1 MILTILSL
9 AGLAAVISSRSIDPL
24 VLLIARDLTVP
35 ITTAALLA
43 TAYSLPFAL
52 AQPVLGPLG
61 DTYGRAAMMKTC
73 LCVLAAALAACA
85 MAPNFEWLITF
96 RLIAG
101 IAAGG
106 IIPSAMA
113 TIGDRYRIEHRQ
125 VAVSRFVM
133 VSLLGQIFAAGFAG
147 VIALALGWR
156 SLFVIGAVTA
166 TLAAISVMLVIK
178 EPKATAAPRF
188 NLSEAAAK
196 YRQVFA
202 NPKAFLCYGTVFLE
216 GMALFGVL
224 PYVAEL
230 LESRGL
236 GTTREA
242 GFIIGGIG
250 AGGVLYTLMV
260 PVLLRHV
267 GRIALMASGGV
278 IATAG
283 LWGLATALPWPFVTG
298 LFAATG
304 FGYMMLH
311 NSIQTEVIGLA
322 PQARASAY
330 SMHAFSFFGGQAIG
344 PVLFGF
350 GFHTTGAAPTITVA
364 AAIMALTGLVV
375 SRLFARLD
383 RKKKPA
389 A

>member
-61 DTYGRAAMMKTC
+61 DTYGRATMMKTC
-73 LCVLAAALAACA
+73 LWVLAASLAACA
-85 MAPNFEWLITF
+85 MAPTFELLITF

-113 TIGDRYRIEHRQ
+113 TIGDRYRIERRQ

-147 VIALALGWR
+147 VIALAFGWR
-156 SLFVIGAVTA
+156 SLFIIGAVTA
-166 TLAAISVMLVIK
+166 MLAAISVMLVIK
-178 EPKATAAPRF
+178 EPRPTTAPHF
-188 NLSEAAAK
+188 NASEAAAK

-202 NPKAFLCYGTVFLE
+202 NPKAFLCFGTVFLE

-260 PVLLRHV
+260 PLLLRHA

-278 IATAG
+278 LATAG
-283 LWGLATALPWPFVTG
+283 LWGLATALPWPIVTALFV
-298 LFAATG
+298 ATG

-350 GFHTTGAAPTITVA
+350 GIHTAGAAPTITIA
-364 AAIMALTGLVV
+364 AAIMALTGVIV
-375 SRLFARLD
+375 SRLFLRLD
-383 RKKKPA
+383 RKKKPTT
-389 A
+389 

>member
-1 MILTILSL
+1 LLLTILSL

-35 ITTAALLA
+35 VTTAALLA

-61 DTYGRAAMMKTC
+61 DTYGRATMMKTC
-73 LCVLAAALAACA
+73 LWVLAAALAACA
-85 MAPNFEWLITF
+85 MAPSFELLITF
-96 RLIAG
+96 RLMAG

-133 VSLLGQIFAAGFAG
+133 VSLLGQIFSAGFAG

-156 SLFVIGAVTA
+156 SLFVIGAITA

-178 EPKATAAPRF
+178 EPAAPAARTF
-188 NLSEAAAK
+188 SFAEAVGK

-202 NPKAFLCYGTVFLE
+202 NPKALLCYGTVFLE

-260 PVLLRHV
+260 SILLRHI
-267 GRIALMASGGV
+267 GRTAMMASGGIV
-278 IATAG
+278 ATAG
-283 LWGLATALPWPFVTG
+283 LWGLSLALPWPFVTA

-330 SMHAFSFFGGQAIG
+330 SMHAFSFFSGQAIG
-344 PVLFGF
+344 PVLFGA
-350 GFHTTGAAPTITVA
+350 GFHTIGTGLTIIIAAATLTLTGA
-364 AAIMALTGLVV
+364 VV
-375 SRLFARLD
+375 SRLFLRLD
-383 RKKKPA
+383 RKKKPTV
-389 A
+389 